1 MRGWREEERENP
13 KGPEDQEGGGAPAG
27 NRGYLQHRPRF
38 AVRLRLEGRT
48 TGIAAPPGALG
59 HPGGRGPSRRVPF
72 AAMLRRVD
80 WDAEARWM
88 TRPPEDRPL
97 CPRRGFSGLPLAP
110 TLLLFPTQWNARNLL
125 FLPTPSP
132 QLQAAGGAGGRQ
144 GPGRP
149 VFPASSQTVERP
161 ARPQGLF
168 GASSKGNPGLLGMW
182 LIRLLQ
188 TPTDLREVAG
198 SRRAEFQLE
207 PSHQM
212 DLNLKRHQRTFA
224 ALGGVPA
231 PPLEFRPAVSVHCR
245 LA

>member
-1 MRGWREEERENP
+1 LFLSLSI
-13 KGPEDQEGGGAPAG
+13 Q
-27 NRGYLQHRPRF
+27 
-38 AVRLRLEGRT
+38 
-48 TGIAAPPGALG
+48 
-59 HPGGRGPSRRVPF
+59 
-72 AAMLRRVD
+72 
-80 WDAEARWM
+80 
-88 TRPPEDRPL
+88 
-97 CPRRGFSGLPLAP
+97 GFSGLPLAP

-207 PSHQM
+207 PSHQVWFILFKPGPLSLEVCM
-212 DLNLKRHQRTFA
+212 
-224 ALGGVPA
+224 GVVCVCVCVCVCVWSASHPYLL
-231 PPLEFRPAVSVHCR
+231 P
-245 LA
+245 

>member
-97 CPRRGFSGLPLAP
+97 CPRRVRE
-110 TLLLFPTQWNARNLL
+110 TQ
-125 FLPTPSP
+125 
-132 QLQAAGGAGGRQ
+132 GGWQIPVEVGPGGRR
-144 GPGRP
+144 GPGRM
-149 VFPASSQTVERP
+149 
-161 ARPQGLF
+161 GL
-168 GASSKGNPGLLGMW
+168 
-182 LIRLLQ
+182 RY
-188 TPTDLREVAG
+188 
-198 SRRAEFQLE
+198 
-207 PSHQM
+207 
-212 DLNLKRHQRTFA
+212 
-224 ALGGVPA
+224 
-231 PPLEFRPAVSVHCR
+231 
-245 LA
+245 